1 MEKLNDILVN
11 LLKTEKRYFTDE
23 GEFLRN
29 AVYEDAMK
37 MDSALIKLLLSDD
50 TCKARFFTNVD
61 GVLVFDK
68 VGFGWVINNRQFLPD
83 SYTRY
88 KNKIG
93 LTDSNGN
100 FISSSDEVVLAF
112 PYKDCILEGGQ

>member
-1 MEKLNDILVN
+1 MKKLNEILID
-11 LLKTEKRYFTDE
+11 LLKTDDRYFTAE
-23 GEFLRN
+23 GELLKN

-37 MDSALIKLLLSDD
+37 MDSSLIKLLLSDD
-50 TCKARFFTNVD
+50 TCKSRFFTEID

-88 KNKIG
+88 KNKIA
-93 LTDSNGN
+93 L
-100 FISSSDEVVLAF
+100 
-112 PYKDCILEGGQ
+112 

>member
-1 MEKLNDILVN
+1 MEKLNDLLIK
-11 LLKTEKRYFTDE
+11 LLKTDSRYFTEE
-23 GEFLRN
+23 GELLKN

-37 MDSALIKLLLSDD
+37 MTPSLIKLLLSDD
-50 TCKARFFTNVD
+50 TCKERFFTVVD

-93 LTDSNGN
+93 LANNNGD
-100 FISSSDEVVLAF
+100 FISTSKKFLRILA
-112 PYKDCILEGGQ
+112 

>member
-1 MEKLNDILVN
+1 MNSLYNELLNV
-11 LLKTEKRYFTDE
+11 LKTESKYFTED
-23 GEFLRN
+23 GEILKN
-29 AVYEDAMK
+29 AIYEDAMK
-37 MDSALIKLLLSDD
+37 MDSSLIKLLLSNDA
-50 TCKARFFTNVD
+50 CKNHFFTNVD

-93 LTDSNGN
+93 LTDANEN
-100 FISSSDEVVLAF
+100 FISSSNDVGF
-112 PYKDCILEGGQ
+112 SI